1 MRRDRRRYSALVER
15 RAAGGRGQRSSPL
28 ATWTAL
34 GMPQRLR
41 RQRGFT
47 LIEMLVVIS
56 ILGILAA
63 VVTLSMIGITNLAQT
78 RANQGE
84 LMEVQS
90 AMNFMITDQLV
101 DPDQACSLYGGP
113 PGGTNDMSQFPSK
126 LAFQHSGGNLE
137 QTAHQPIQLYPHY
150 LRKQYL
156 NRAYVCVGNG
166 TVQSASGP

>member
-1 MRRDRRRYSALVER
+1 MRRDRRRYSALVDR

-28 ATWTAL
+28 AAWTVL
-34 GMPQRLR
+34 GMSQRLR

-101 DPDQACSLYGGP
+101 DPDQACSLYSGP
-113 PGGTNDMSQFPSK
+113 SAGTNDMSRFPSTQP
-126 LAFQHSGGNLE
+126 FQQSGGNLE
-137 QTAHQPIQLYPHY
+137 QTSHQPVQLYPHY
-150 LRKQYL
+150 LRRQFL
-156 NRAYVCVGNG
+156 NRSYVCTGNG
-166 TVQSASGP
+166 AVQSATGH

>member
-1 MRRDRRRYSALVER
+1 
-15 RAAGGRGQRSSPL
+15 
-28 ATWTAL
+28 
-34 GMPQRLR
+34 
-41 RQRGFT
+41 
-47 LIEMLVVIS
+47 MLVVIS

-63 VVTLSMIGITNLAQT
+63 VVTLSMIGITNLAQK

-90 AMNFMITDQLV
+90 AMNFMIIDQLV
-101 DPDQACSLYGGP
+101 DPDQACSQYSGP

-126 LAFQHSGGNLE
+126 LVFQHSGGNLE

>member
-1 MRRDRRRYSALVER
+1 MRRDRRRYAALGQR
-15 RAAGGRGQRSSPL
+15 RAAQGRDCSPL
-28 ATWTAL
+28 VASTGAGL
-34 GMPQRLR
+34 SRRLHQ
-41 RQRGFT
+41 QRGFT

-56 ILGILAA
+56 ILGMLAA
-63 VVTLSMIGITNLAQT
+63 VVTLSMIGITNLAQK